1 MKILVQL
8 SFFHLKKLSYDF
20 VSLSHLPHLPYKPHV
35 CFNFIHNSKLQA
47 VALPYVDTDTES

>member
-1 MKILVQL
+1 MTELW
-8 SFFHLKKLSYDF
+8 KKWIDTQNENLTYLC
-20 VSLSHLPHLPYKPHV
+20 SLSEDIVDY